1 MAAAAGAAL
10 GMRWNPLDTFSAPTS
25 VLGWSQGGLPLVV
38 HHYGTGGAPYR
49 LFVMGAHHGGPE
61 ANTQELTRGLMA
73 HFDANL
79 WEIPSNVALDF
90 VPEANPDGLAS
101 GSRQFLSGV
110 DPNRNWNV
118 PGWQPDAYDSN
129 GRFRYGLGGSEPMS
143 EPETKALADY
153 LYWTRPVYVI
163 NYHSQGGFMFG
174 GGDGIQEEI
183 AWLYSVHSGFRRPGG
198 GGAPGSGGGGSV
210 LGYRV
215 TGAMNGWLRGQGIGS
230 SLIELSTTWDP
241 EIDRNLA
248 GLRAVLERLGRA

>member
-10 GMRWNPLDTFSAPTS
+10 GMRWNPVAQFNAPTS
-25 VLGWSQGGLPLVV
+25 VLGYSQGGLPLVV
-38 HHYGTGGAPYR
+38 HHYGNGGAPYR
-49 LFVMGAHHGGPE
+49 IFVLGAHHGGPE

-73 HFDANL
+73 YFEANP

-90 VPEANPDGLAS
+90 MPEGNPDGLAV

-118 PGWQPDAYDSN
+118 PGWEPDAYDSN
-129 GRFRYGLGGSEPMS
+129 GRFRYGLGGTEPMS
-143 EPETKALADY
+143 EQETKALADY
-153 LYWTRPVYVI
+153 LYWTHPVYLV
-163 NYHSQGGFMFG
+163 NYHCQGGFMFG
-174 GGDGIQEEI
+174 GGPGIGDEL
-183 AWLYSVHSGFRRPGG
+183 AWLYSQASGFRLPVSSGVPGG
-198 GGAPGSGGGGSV
+198 GSR

-241 EIDRNLA
+241 ELDRNLK
-248 GLRAVLERLGRA
+248 GLRAVLQRLAQA